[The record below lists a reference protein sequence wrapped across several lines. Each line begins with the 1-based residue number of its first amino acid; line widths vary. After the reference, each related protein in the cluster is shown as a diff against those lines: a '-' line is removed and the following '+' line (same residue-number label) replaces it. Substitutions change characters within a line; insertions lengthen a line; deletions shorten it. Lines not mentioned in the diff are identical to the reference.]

1 MGNINR
7 TDDVSQ
13 QQEIFTI
20 FATSPNGISGIANGQ
35 TLVSSYVVPRAC
47 QIQSVQST
55 CFGISGAPVILL
67 SAWRFVPGTG
77 AASFVIGTTMLV
89 PAFGVSG
96 FMGYSIGAA
105 GNTTLNLIK
114 GDVLSAVQSG
124 GTGAA
129 STQTLINVVVKNIQ
143 DIKTWYT

>member
-1 MGNINR
+1 MGIINR
-7 TDDVSQ
+7 TNDTSE
-13 QQEIFTI
+13 QQEAFTI

-35 TLVSSYVVPRAC
+35 TLVSSFIIPRAG
-47 QIQSVQST
+47 QIQSVQAT
-55 CFGISGAPVILL
+55 AFGVSGAPVILL
-67 SAWRFVPGTG
+67 SAWRFNSSG
-77 AASFVIGTTMLV
+77 AASFVIGTTMAV

-105 GNTTLNLIK
+105 GATTLNLSK

-143 DIKTWYT
+143 DIKTWF